1 MTTNPLPI
9 IDPELCDG
17 CARCIEVCPTGAL
30 DLVMGK
36 AELRYPD
43 RCTYC
48 TACEEACPTN
58 AIVFGNVNDKNSPVY
73 KIRNEE
79 QTNRLYYALEQLHV
93 LPGVSY
99 LAKIRNTDRHV
110 GVADEH
116 HTTSTEKKEE
126 APAAH

>member
-1 MTTNPLPI
+1 MTTNPQPI
-9 IDPELCDG
+9 IDPELCNG

-58 AIVFGNVNDKNSPVY
+58 AIALPFAIVLKKRPVNKAP
-73 KIRNEE
+73 
-79 QTNRLYYALEQLHV
+79 
-93 LPGVSY
+93 
-99 LAKIRNTDRHV
+99 
-110 GVADEH
+110 DE
-116 HTTSTEKKEE
+116 
-126 APAAH
+126 